1 MICLEVEE
9 SAAIFLLSTAPFN
22 YFYYQ
27 MSSIWLLKNKM
38 FVWMCIHIFFEVE
51 DLIEKNIHTE
61 VQNKEAL
68 AYVEMAAVTGGN
80 QSMDFQP

>member
-1 MICLEVEE
+1 MICLEE
-9 SAAIFLLSTAPFN
+9 SAAISHLSTASLN
-22 YFYYQ
+22 HFYYQ
-27 MSSIWLLKNKM
+27 MSNIWLLKDKI

-68 AYVEMAAVTGGN
+68 ADVEMAVL
-80 QSMDFQP
+80 MECFMEW